1 MKMNLAVRFKN
12 PQFVFRFVAAIFVP
26 ALAAIGIEWQSLTT
40 WQSLADA
47 LLQIV
52 SNPVVLALILYNVIN
67 IFPDPVVKGVSD
79 SAQVMHYDK
88 PKENT
93 YQIKR

>member
-12 PQFVFRFVAAIFVP
+12 PQFVFRFVAAILVP
-26 ALAAIGIEWQSLTT
+26 ALAAIGIEWQTLTT
-40 WQSLADA
+40 WHALGDA
-47 LLQIV
+47 LIQII
-52 SNPVVLALILYNVIN
+52 SNPVVLGLILYNVIN

-79 SAQVMHYDK
+79 SAQVMNYEK

-93 YQIKR
+93 NQIK